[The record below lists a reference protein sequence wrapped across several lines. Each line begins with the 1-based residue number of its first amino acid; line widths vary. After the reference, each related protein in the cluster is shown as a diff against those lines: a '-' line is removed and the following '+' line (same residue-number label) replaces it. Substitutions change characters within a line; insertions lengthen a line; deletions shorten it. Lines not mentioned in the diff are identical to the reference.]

1 MGIVIE
7 MNPVKSKWQ
16 QARETV
22 RNKVQHAVWWA
33 QNNPELVVII
43 IPAAVAVAK
52 GTTKVVS
59 KVLQR
64 ANMEEAARQIRL
76 RCYDPSEGHYWYLKR
91 ELSNQEWLIVNDR
104 HKAGERLGDI
114 LAAMKVLK

>member
-7 MNPVKSKWQ
+7 MDPVKSKWQ
-16 QARETV
+16 QLKETV
-22 RNKVQHAVWWA
+22 RAKAQYVIWWA
-33 QNNPELVVII
+33 QNNPELVVVIV
-43 IPAAVAVAK
+43 PAAVAVVK

-59 KVLQR
+59 KMLQR

-91 ELSNQEWLIVNDR
+91 ELLLVNDR
-104 HKAGERLGDI
+104 HKAGERIGDI